1 MRYVGA
7 AIAFFVTLAAV
18 GMAAIFALISFA
30 GPHSKPLPEPVL
42 TVAYVAVGVAVV
54 ILPPWAARA
63 VFRAGS
69 KTAPTVR
76 SEGRERLR
84 VVHLSGSSPLG
95 NAFAKWFGAVL
106 LVLVAVSFAVL
117 AFR

>member
-1 MRYVGA
+1 MRYAGA
-7 AIAFFVTLAAV
+7 ALAFFVTLAAV

-30 GPHSKPLPEPVL
+30 GPHSKPLSEPLL
-42 TVAYVAVGVAVV
+42 TVAYIAVGLAVV

-76 SEGRERLR
+76 SEGRERPR
-84 VVHLSGSSPLG
+84 VDHLSGSSPSG
-95 NAFAKWFGAVL
+95 NAFAKWLGVVL
-106 LVLVAVSFAVL
+106 LVLVVVSFAVL